1 MKYIKALILSCFV
14 LCLASSITWAQE
26 SQRLNL
32 VITYGVDLPGGDLA
46 DRFGLNYNP
55 AVEIDYFINESWFF
69 GVHGHFL
76 LGPLVKEDVISNI
89 RTSDGLLIGQQ
100 KNKSIITLKQRGF
113 NIGLHAGKFINL
125 SGKESR
131 NKHGLRLRVGTGL
144 LSHHIIFNDESVT
157 LNQLLGDYGR
167 GYDRL
172 TRGIAIDEFIGYQY
186 ISGDGKINMFAGF
199 SFVQGF
205 TKNLR
210 PVNFDT
216 GLRDDSPRIDLMNG
230 IRVGITFNLYES
242 SYGED
247 IYY

>member
-1 MKYIKALILSCFV
+1 MNPVKHTAFTILFSC
-14 LCLASSITWAQE
+14 LLSITVLAQKSE
-26 SQRLNL
+26 RFNMIIS
-32 VITYGVDLPGGDLA
+32 YGVDLPGGDLA

-55 AVEIDYFINESWFF
+55 AVDLDYVINDSWFF

-76 LGPLVKEDVISNI
+76 LGPFVKEDVISNI

-100 KNKSIITLKQRGF
+100 KNKSILTMKQRGF
-113 NIGLHAGKFINL
+113 SVGIHAGKFINL
-125 SGKESR
+125 SPTKQ
-131 NKHGLRLRVGTGL
+131 KHGIRLRVGSGL

-172 TRGIAIDEFIGYQY
+172 TRGLTLEEFIGYQY
-186 ISGDGKINMFAGF
+186 ISADGKINMFAGF

-205 TKNLR
+205 TQNLR

-216 GLRDDSPRIDLMNG
+216 GLRDDRRRLDLMNG
-230 IRVGITFNLYES
+230 LRIGVTFNLYENS
-242 SYGED
+242 TGED